1 MLKVKLLSSAPMSTP
16 IVCGAYQA
24 RRNDSEGF
32 LSIRG
37 TAAEGLREDPA
48 RPATTEGG
56 GRSTVGDRLSAPEW
70 WRWWRWTIR
79 KPGGVACRP
88 GTPVLVSLYAS
99 AWLRECQSALTCS
112 SGKKYMWKVHHS
124 MNRGPE

>member
-37 TAAEGLREDPA
+37 TAAEGLPDESA
-48 RPATTEGG
+48 RPATPGCG
-56 GRSTVGDRLSAPEW
+56 GRSTIGDPLSV
-70 WRWWRWTIR
+70 R
-79 KPGGVACRP
+79 
-88 GTPVLVSLYAS
+88 S
-99 AWLRECQSALTCS
+99 
-112 SGKKYMWKVHHS
+112 
-124 MNRGPE
+124 

>member
-37 TAAEGLREDPA
+37 HRRRRFAGRSC
-48 RPATTEGG
+48 TTGDDG
-56 GRSTVGDRLSAPEW
+56 GRRSVDG
-70 WRWWRWTIR
+70 
-79 KPGGVACRP
+79 
-88 GTPVLVSLYAS
+88 
-99 AWLRECQSALTCS
+99 
-112 SGKKYMWKVHHS
+112 
-124 MNRGPE
+124 RGPAECSGVVAVVALDDTGAGRGRLPPRDARTGVTVCLRMVARMSVGADL

>member
-37 TAAEGLREDPA
+37 TAAEGLPEES
-48 RPATTEGG
+48 ATSDAGVR
-56 GRSTVGDRLSAPEW
+56 RSVDYRAP
-70 WRWWRWTIR
+70 
-79 KPGGVACRP
+79 G
-88 GTPVLVSLYAS
+88 
-99 AWLRECQSALTCS
+99 ECS
-112 SGKKYMWKVHHS
+112 
-124 MNRGPE
+124 

>member
-37 TAAEGLREDPA
+37 TAAEGLPEESAEESA
-48 RPATTEGG
+48 RPATPGCG
-56 GRSTVGDRLSAPEW
+56 GRSTIGDPLSV
-70 WRWWRWTIR
+70 R
-79 KPGGVACRP
+79 
-88 GTPVLVSLYAS
+88 S
-99 AWLRECQSALTCS
+99 
-112 SGKKYMWKVHHS
+112 
-124 MNRGPE
+124 